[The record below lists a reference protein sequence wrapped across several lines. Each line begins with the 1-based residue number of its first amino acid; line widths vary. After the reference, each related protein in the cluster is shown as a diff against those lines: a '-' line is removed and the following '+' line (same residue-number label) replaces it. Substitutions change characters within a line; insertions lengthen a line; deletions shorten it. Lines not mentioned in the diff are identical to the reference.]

1 MSLKSTGAGDAST
14 GFYPHTI
21 GQSLRFN
28 NNDAPYLS
36 RTHTTGNRQTFT
48 LSVWFKRS
56 DIFSSG
62 SKYFLHTSTSGSAAG
77 AYLYI
82 TTAGVLTY
90 YDTSTTIC
98 STSNLFREGT
108 AWYNIVFAVDFTQS
122 TGSNRVKIYVNGTQQ
137 TVSFTDDKS
146 TSFNSY
152 FNSNI
157 VHYISTT
164 PAANAM
170 DGYLAEMNFIDGQQ
184 LDPSSFGE
192 TKAGIWVPID
202 TSGLTFGTNGF
213 RLTFEGTGTS
223 TTSAGTTAQTNIGDD
238 QSGGGHNWAVTN
250 LASTDVVKDSPTN
263 NFATM
268 NSLDKNSP
276 NMQEGD
282 LKVYGDTSFS
292 VFEGAKGTFLMSSGK
307 WYWEV
312 YIDVGGFTQTGI
324 TPTSATAVKTTTNLS
339 YHTDAMTYESN
350 GNKSI
355 GTGGVSVTPSGRTSS
370 SYGASYTD
378 GDIIGVALD
387 LDSSTTTL
395 TFYKNNSTQGAAF
408 SSLANDEY
416 VPLHTGI
423 QNNFGIFNFGQD
435 SSFAGTKTAQ
445 GNTDSNGQGDFYY
458 TPPSGYLACC
468 TANLPDPGIDPAQD
482 EEPADYFNTVLYT
495 GTGSTRSVT
504 GVGFQPDFV
513 WIKDRTTAYDHHL
526 FDVVRGGGNSLY
538 SNDTVVENTYPTD
551 ITFASDG
558 FSIADGSAYPQIY
571 LNKSSD
577 AFVSWNW
584 LAGGSASSN
593 SNGSITSSVSANTEA
608 GFSIVT
614 YTGNA
619 TAGATVGHGLSST
632 LEMYIVKSRSLA
644 TSWVTYHKD
653 AATSP
658 EDGYLVLNG
667 TDTFFDTVVWN
678 DTAPTNSVFSL
689 GGTGY
694 SSNNSGAT
702 YVAYCFH
709 SVDGYSKVGSYT
721 GNGSTNG
728 PFVHLGFRP
737 AWVIIKRTDSSADWI
752 MFDNKRDTENE
763 LTQFLYPNLSNSEA
777 TGSGVLDF
785 VSNGFV
791 LRNGGTSNR
800 NAQNGSYIYLAFA
813 EQPFKYSNAR

>member
-1 MSLKSTGAGDAST
+1 
-14 GFYPHTI
+14 
-21 GQSLRFN
+21 
-28 NNDAPYLS
+28 
-36 RTHTTGNRQTFT
+36 
-48 LSVWFKRS
+48 
-56 DIFSSG
+56 
-62 SKYFLHTSTSGSAAG
+62 
-77 AYLYI
+77 
-82 TTAGVLTY
+82 
-90 YDTSTTIC
+90 
-98 STSNLFREGT
+98 
-108 AWYNIVFAVDFTQS
+108 
-122 TGSNRVKIYVNGTQQ
+122 
-137 TVSFTDDKS
+137 
-146 TSFNSY
+146 
-152 FNSNI
+152 
-157 VHYISTT
+157 
-164 PAANAM
+164 
-170 DGYLAEMNFIDGQQ
+170 
-184 LDPSSFGE
+184 
-192 TKAGIWVPID
+192 
-202 TSGLTFGTNGF
+202 
-213 RLTFEGTGTS
+213 
-223 TTSAGTTAQTNIGDD
+223 
-238 QSGGGHNWAVTN
+238 
-250 LASTDVVKDSPTN
+250 
-263 NFATM
+263 
-268 NSLDKNSP
+268 
-276 NMQEGD
+276 
-282 LKVYGDTSFS
+282 
-292 VFEGAKGTFLMSSGK
+292 
-307 WYWEV
+307 
-312 YIDVGGFTQTGI
+312 
-324 TPTSATAVKTTTNLS
+324 
-339 YHTDAMTYESN
+339 
-350 GNKSI
+350 
-355 GTGGVSVTPSGRTSS
+355 
-370 SYGASYTD
+370 
-378 GDIIGVALD
+378 
-387 LDSSTTTL
+387 
-395 TFYKNNSTQGAAF
+395 
-408 SSLANDEY
+408 
-416 VPLHTGI
+416 
-423 QNNFGIFNFGQD
+423 
-435 SSFAGTKTAQ
+435 
-445 GNTDSNGQGDFYY
+445 
-458 TPPSGYLACC
+458 
-468 TANLPDPGIDPAQD
+468 
-482 EEPADYFNTVLYT
+482 VLYT